1 MQRYGIKP
9 IRTFWALLLALG
21 VCGPVL
27 CGLVPS
33 QRAAC
38 AVSMPAHCSSCP
50 RSAHPTPQGSAKSCC
65 ESYARLLT
73 QSVDREAGVALVAAV
88 APAILQPFSF
98 TFPERPAPTPE
109 RPQEFTLRLYERDVG
124 PNRARAPPLDC
135 A

>member
-1 MQRYGIKP
+1 MRAA
-9 IRTFWALLLALG
+9 WALLLALG

-33 QRAAC
+33 ARAAC
-38 AVSMPAHCSSCP
+38 ASSMPAHCSRCP
-50 RSAHPTPQGSAKSCC
+50 RSAHPSPQGSAKSCC

-73 QSVDREAGVALVAAV
+73 QSVDREAGVAPIAAV
-88 APAILQPFSF
+88 APAILQPFPF
-98 TFPERPAPTPE
+98 ALPERPAPTQE
-109 RPQEFTLRLYERDVG
+109 RPQEFTPRLYERDVG